1 MIKGYF
7 NLVLHSHLPYVIGQR
22 DWPHGTGWLYEA
34 AVESYLPLL
43 NMLYDLAERN
53 IPPRITLS
61 LTPVLC
67 EQLSHPLFAPGL
79 MGYIKEKIDF
89 ARENAGEFHRYG
101 QGHLAHLAAW
111 WKEFYEKI
119 GESFESRFGKNIVAA
134 FKSLQDSGH
143 VEIIT
148 CAATHGY
155 LPLLGYDECVN
166 AQIKV
171 GVHNYKHHFGRAP
184 AGIWLPEC
192 AYRPGYEWHFPVGKQ
207 RSETRLRKGVEEFLI
222 QSDIQYF
229 IIDNH
234 MLKGG
239 KAIGTYLSRFKALQA
254 MWKNFIDSYEV
265 PEEEKE
271 RSPYALHFIPGQTPP
286 RSVAVF
292 TRDAETSL
300 QVWSGQWG
308 YPGNG
313 WYLDFH
319 KKHHPGGHRYWRVT
333 ENKADLGDKQEYHP
347 EKIQTVMEEQAG
359 HFVQL
364 IRNTLLDYHGQND
377 SAGVLTAPFDTELFG
392 HWWFEGSRWIG
403 HVLEK
408 LSDHPDIVPAT
419 CSQFLDMNQP
429 SQLISL
435 PEGSWGEGGFHYIWL
450 NDQNSWTWEK
460 IYKAES
466 NFISLVQQWNIQ
478 DSETAR
484 RILRQAGRELLLL
497 ESSDWQFLISTWSA
511 RDYAEERV
519 SLHFSNFNKTC
530 SLLEEAR
537 ERGALRPESQAYL
550 EDLEKK
556 EGIFS
561 DLQLDWW
568 L

>member
-1 MIKGYF
+1 MINGYF

-43 NMLYDLAERN
+43 NELYDLAEKN
-53 IPPRITLS
+53 ISPRITLS

-79 MGYIKEKIDF
+79 LAYIKEKIDF
-89 ARENAGEFHRYG
+89 AKENAAEFSRYG

-111 WKEFYEKI
+111 WEEFYEKI
-119 GESFESRFGKNIVAA
+119 GESFESRFGKNIVGA
-134 FKSLQDSGH
+134 FKSLQDGGH

-155 LPLLGYDECVN
+155 LPLLGFDECVN
-166 AQIKV
+166 AQIKQ
-171 GVHNYKHHFGRAP
+171 GVQNYKHHFGRAP

-192 AYRPGYEWHFPVGKQ
+192 AYRPGYEWHFPVGKL
-207 RSETRLRKGVEEFLI
+207 RNEARLRKGVEEFLI
-222 QSDIQYF
+222 QSDIRYF

-239 KAIGTYLSRFKALQA
+239 KAIGTYLSRFKALEA
-254 MWKNFIDSYEV
+254 MWKKFVDSYEV
-265 PEEEKE
+265 PKEEKE
-271 RSPYALHFIPGQTPP
+271 RSPYAVHFIPGQNPP
-286 RSVAVF
+286 HSVAVF
-292 TRDAETSL
+292 TRDAKTSL

-333 ENKADLGDKQEYHP
+333 ESKADLGDKQEYHP
-347 EKIQTVMEEQAG
+347 EKIQAVLEEQAD

-364 IRNTLLDYHGQND
+364 IRNTLLDYNGQND
-377 SAGVLTAPFDTELFG
+377 SMGVLTAPFDTELFG
-392 HWWFEGSRWIG
+392 HWWFEGSRWISQ
-403 HVLEK
+403 VLEK
-408 LSDHPDIVPAT
+408 ISDYPDIAPAT

-460 IYKAES
+460 IYEAEGKFITLVRHWKAKG
-466 NFISLVQQWNIQ
+466 
-478 DSETAR
+478 SETAR

-530 SLLEEAR
+530 SLLEEAS
-537 ERGALRPESQAYL
+537 ERGSLRPESQAFL